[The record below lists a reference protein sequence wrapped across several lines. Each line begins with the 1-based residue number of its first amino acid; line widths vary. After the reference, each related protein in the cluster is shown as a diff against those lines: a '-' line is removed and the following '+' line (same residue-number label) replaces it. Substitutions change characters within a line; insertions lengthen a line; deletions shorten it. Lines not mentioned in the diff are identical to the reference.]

1 MFKYVNEIDENK
13 LLMQPLTR
21 DNYDLVK
28 GLSCRNE
35 ILDDFLINDAIY
47 ERGTR
52 TYLFIYDD
60 EGSKKILGFFSLSA
74 SGVSLISY
82 KEGKGVKEEE
92 QRYNASGVEIANFAL
107 DSEFH
112 HMYWSEISKKEGIKF
127 YLSDF
132 LFTKVLEYITNDII
146 EVIGIT
152 FITLYSVPEAESL
165 YRRRKFEYFGDF
177 MIANNKR
184 YLDGCIPMYIKI
196 DDE

>member
-1 MFKYVNEIDENK
+1 MPVQADPVQQIF
-13 LLMQPLTR
+13 LMQQCTHDIR
-21 DNYDLVK
+21 YDL
-28 GLSCRNE
+28 R
-35 ILDDFLINDAIY
+35 IWH
-47 ERGTR
+47 R
-52 TYLFIYDD
+52 TGQPEAVWKRRKWISEQCYREKY
-60 EGSKKILGFFSLSA
+60 GS
-74 SGVSLISY
+74 
-82 KEGKGVKEEE
+82 
-92 QRYNASGVEIANFAL
+92 
-107 DSEFH
+107 H
-112 HMYWSEISKKEGIKF
+112 CEISKKEGIKF